1 MFCAI
6 MYLPH
11 AHNSKTLHR
20 HSFVL
25 LQSQI
30 DRYALEVLRT
40 QQRRTY
46 LQLTTLKLQTNRG
59 QLWSV
64 LVGGSCHLSYVSK
77 FVGTAERG
85 GVVFF
90 DSDIFSNIKRASK
103 GPWCGLLRTFRG
115 LGPAVRFLKPS
126 STQTW

>member
-85 GVVFF
+85 GVFF
-90 DSDIFSNIKRASK
+90 FFFLTRIFSPILSE
-103 GPWCGLLRTFRG
+103 LRKAHGADFYERSEA
-115 LGPAVRFLKPS
+115 LDRP
-126 STQTW
+126 